1 MNQLATSKSYHHGN
15 LRAELLATAI
25 EQLRETGLEDLSL
38 RALARAVGVSQ
49 TAPYRHFADKG
60 ELLAAMATSGY
71 RDLLEALRRAG
82 STAGDCPQ
90 EQLIAFAHAYVDYA
104 ANNPQVFKLM
114 FGPAVQP
121 TVKYPE
127 LRKASRD
134 TLQLVQDIL
143 QRGVDT
149 GVFRPVD
156 DIAYM
161 ANAAWSSIY
170 GLSTLLVD
178 APELFA
184 RYIDLQ
190 RQVDLG
196 VQIFLEGVSY
206 SSDAPSDRVTRQRLP
221 LDFTTPAV
229 LPPAAQTPPDDN

>member
-1 MNQLATSKSYHHGN
+1 MNDIATSKNYHHGN
-15 LRAELLATAI
+15 LRAELLDTAI
-25 EQLRETGLEDLSL
+25 EQLRETGVEELSL

-60 ELLAAMATSGY
+60 ELLAAMATCGY
-71 RDLLEALRRAG
+71 RDLLDALRQAG
-82 STAGDCPQ
+82 AATGECPE
-90 EQLIAFAHAYVDYA
+90 EQLFAFAHAYVDYA
-104 ANNPQVFKLM
+104 ARNPQLFKLM

-127 LRKASRD
+127 LRAASRD

-143 QRGVDT
+143 QRGVDS
-149 GVFRPVD
+149 GIFRHVD

-178 APELFA
+178 APGLFE

-196 VQIFLEGVSY
+196 VRIFLYGLGHTAEKN
-206 SSDAPSDRVTRQRLP
+206 P
-221 LDFTTPAV
+221 
-229 LPPAAQTPPDDN
+229 